1 MKTTVLK
8 KFCLL
13 ALALGL
19 TACGSSAGKSTLEPT
34 LEPALPTAIPE
45 TATLPP
51 STPTNPPLPTH
62 TSEPTQPPISF
73 DAATYRDEAAGFE
86 FDYPA
91 GWAFDGGERQSRG
104 YYVQFYSW
112 NWQPGDVVE
121 GIPTGETVLS
131 LIVNLW
137 DPKNDLEA
145 YLDQR
150 KLAWD
155 SSGIEILSEER
166 VNLNGEWPAAQFI
179 VQGAD
184 GLQSFSLFTTIGDQ
198 YLTLSGSGDLDLLAE
213 IAHTLRLIP

>member
-1 MKTTVLK
+1 MKNPFK
-8 KFCLL
+8 KFFSAILIL
-13 ALALGL
+13 TL
-19 TACGSSAGKSTLEPT
+19 TACGPAVESVPVEPT
-34 LEPALPTAIPE
+34 LPVPEAI
-45 TATLPP
+45 ATLLPLP
-51 STPTNPPLPTH
+51 SSTSEPTH

-91 GWAFDGGERQSRG
+91 GWAFDGGEKQSRG

-121 GIPTGETVLS
+121 VIPAGETVLS

-155 SSGIEILSEER
+155 SSGIEVLSEER
-166 VNLNGEWPAAQFI
+166 VTLNGEWPAAQFI

-184 GLQSFSLFTTIGDQ
+184 GLQSFSLFTTLGDQ